1 MDEPTSAMDYST
13 EAGVS
18 ANLAKFCAGRTLLIA
33 THRSTLLTMCDR
45 IIVMDAGR
53 VVADGP
59 RESVMSALSSGKITK
74 ATP

>member
-1 MDEPTSAMDYST
+1 
-13 EAGVS
+13 
-18 ANLAKFCAGRTLLIA
+18 
-33 THRSTLLTMCDR
+33 MCER

>member
-1 MDEPTSAMDYST
+1 
-13 EAGVS
+13 
-18 ANLAKFCAGRTLLIA
+18 
-33 THRSTLLTMCDR
+33 MCDR

-59 RESVMSALSSGKITK
+59 RESVMNALASGKITK